1 MSTMSATVFSPAKD
15 EISFKLLEVNVISA
29 HDLPPMAKM
38 LRTYVL
44 ARVNADQILK
54 TSVDHKG
61 HTNPCWN
68 HKMVFR
74 VDKKFLRRHSSA
86 ITFEIYNVAWLRDLP
101 IGTSRLP
108 IQNIL
113 NCNSAM
119 KPLALPVCRPS
130 GLLKG
135 TVNVTVS
142 IVDKAAESQ
151 GKHKDKGK
159 LSPSLDELIAAK
171 FEPSKDLANVQNFT
185 LMLNDNDSK
194 LTKKKPRKRCSSRS
208 TYSKTVRPLPSDIVA
223 GLNESST
230 VDSSEHQSHAQS
242 ATSGNSWMVG
252 VDDES
257 MEDRIKLDSKMSV
270 KWDDNDLFLE
280 KDDGKHKKKHHH
292 HHNRRHPDGGGLLSC
307 FVKGFQF
314 TFACGRKG
322 STVKNKEK
330 KMAGKGRSNADD
342 FMNFI

>member
-1 MSTMSATVFSPAKD
+1 MSTMSATAFSRAKD
-15 EISFKLLEVNVISA
+15 EIPFKLLQVNVISA

-74 VDKKFLRRHSSA
+74 VDEKFLQRRSSA

-101 IGTSRLP
+101 IGTSRLS

-113 NCNSAM
+113 NCNTTM

-135 TVNVTVS
+135 TVNVMIN
-142 IVDKAAESQ
+142 IVDKASESE
-151 GKHKDKGK
+151 GKHEDEGK
-159 LSPSLDELIAAK
+159 LSPSLDDLIAAK

-194 LTKKKPRKRCSSRS
+194 LTKKKPRKRSSSRS
-208 TYSKTVRPLPSDIVA
+208 TYSGKVRPLPSDIVA

-230 VDSSEHQSHAQS
+230 VDSPEHQSHVQS
-242 ATSGNSWMVG
+242 ATFDNSWMVG

-257 MEDRIKLDSKMSV
+257 MEDRKKLDSKMSV
-270 KWDDNDLFLE
+270 KWDDNDFFL
-280 KDDGKHKKKHHH
+280 DRDNGKHKKNHHR
-292 HHNRRHPDGGGLLSC
+292 HHNRRHPDGRGMLSC
-307 FVKGFQF
+307 FLKGFEF
-314 TFACGRKG
+314 TFACGGRG
-322 STVKNKEK
+322 STVKNNKK
-330 KMAGKGRSNADD
+330 KMVGKG
-342 FMNFI
+342 